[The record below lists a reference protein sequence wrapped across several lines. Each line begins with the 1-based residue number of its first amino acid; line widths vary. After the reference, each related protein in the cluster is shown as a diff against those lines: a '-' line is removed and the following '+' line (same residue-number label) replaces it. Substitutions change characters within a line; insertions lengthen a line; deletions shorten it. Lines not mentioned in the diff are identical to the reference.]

1 MKTLHSIELVHG
13 NIKAANVLLGK
24 SVDNPIYLVDPS
36 AASTNKQAS
45 HDYTIGSTWITPEC
59 ASEKIGREPLP
70 KDDIYA
76 LGALTKQLLAQG
88 SEQDSSA
95 LEFVRLCTEADL
107 AQRFQSMEQVLSH

>member
-1 MKTLHSIELVHG
+1 M
-13 NIKAANVLLGK
+13 
-24 SVDNPIYLVDPS
+24 
-36 AASTNKQAS
+36 
-45 HDYTIGSTWITPEC
+45 
-59 ASEKIGREPLP
+59 P